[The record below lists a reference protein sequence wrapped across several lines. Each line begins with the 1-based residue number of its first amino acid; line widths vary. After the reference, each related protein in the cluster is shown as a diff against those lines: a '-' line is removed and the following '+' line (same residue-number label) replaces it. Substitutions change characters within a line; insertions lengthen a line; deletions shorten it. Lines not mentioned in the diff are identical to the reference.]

1 MDSSASS
8 QSKRKFAIGLTGGI
22 GSGKSTVADL
32 FAARGA
38 SVIDTDLIA
47 HQLTAAHGA
56 AMPAIE
62 REFGA
67 QFVQPDGALDRA
79 KMRVH
84 VFDQPLHK
92 KRLEAILHPL
102 IRQACEVQAA
112 AATGAYIVF
121 VVPLLVESGSW
132 KERVDRVVVV
142 DCPEEIQVSRVMQRS
157 GLTRAQ
163 VLAIMSA
170 QASRSARLAA
180 ADDVITNAS
189 GIDTLAPQVEKLH
202 ARYLATAQAQS
213 A

>member
-1 MDSSASS
+1 LDSYAKN
-8 QSKRKFAIGLTGGI
+8 QGKRKFAIGLTGGI

-32 FAARGA
+32 FAERGA
-38 SVIDTDLIA
+38 TVIDTDLIA
-47 HQLTAAHGA
+47 HQLTAARGA
-56 AMPAIE
+56 AMPVIE

-79 KMRVH
+79 KMRAH
-84 VFDQPLHK
+84 VFDQSSEK
-92 KRLEAILHPL
+92 QRLEAILHPL
-102 IRQACEVQAA
+102 IRQACEAQAA
-112 AATGAYIVF
+112 AATGAYIMF

-142 DCPEEIQVSRVMQRS
+142 DCPEETQVSRVMQRS

-163 VLAIMSA
+163 VLAIMAA

-180 ADDVITNAS
+180 ADDVITNAN
-189 GIDTLAPQVEKLH
+189 GIDALAPQVDQLH
-202 ARYLATAQAQS
+202 ARYLAMAQAQS